1 MGGSGFDVIVV
12 GAGPGGS
19 AAAKKCAQV
28 GMKVLVLEKHAL
40 PRYKMCAGWLM
51 GSYTQNIVVRS
62 FGEVPQQVLNN
73 PPYLSGFA
81 VHAPGGRCQKVEGRF
96 PQAWR
101 KPLDYW
107 MNQQALNAGAEIW
120 DESRVTNVVEDSN
133 QCIVRLVRKGK
144 EQELNTR
151 FVIGADGCASIVRKC
166 LYPHLKPV
174 PVQMVQQWYR
184 GKLEDIDREY
194 SHIFLASE
202 KSRDVAALVPGS
214 LFNLG
219 YKEDVFYIGCS
230 TAPGKW
236 RENQLKAREIL
247 AQYHGFDL
255 SQRPAWTDSCVVP
268 ELHVSLIDGSFR
280 PARGNILLIGD
291 AAGLL
296 DLREGDGIGSAIY
309 TGVLAVDCFIKAAKE
324 GGKADVLYMESM
336 RKMISR
342 ISQLRSAF
350 LAGQEQR
357 GDFNHNILMQGA
369 VQYLKLGLL

>member
-1 MGGSGFDVIVV
+1 M
-12 GAGPGGS
+12 
-19 AAAKKCAQV
+19 
-28 GMKVLVLEKHAL
+28 
-40 PRYKMCAGWLM
+40 
-51 GSYTQNIVVRS
+51 
-62 FGEVPQQVLNN
+62 
-73 PPYLSGFA
+73 
-81 VHAPGGRCQKVEGRF
+81 
-96 PQAWR
+96 
-101 KPLDYW
+101 
-107 MNQQALNAGAEIW
+107 
-120 DESRVTNVVEDSN
+120 
-133 QCIVRLVRKGK
+133 RKGK
-144 EQELNTR
+144 EQELSTR

-166 LYPHLKPV
+166 LYLHLKPV

-194 SHIFLASE
+194 SHIFLANE

-255 SQRPAWTDSCVVP
+255 SQRPAWTDGCVVP

-357 GDFNHNILMQGA
+357 GDSNHNILMQGA